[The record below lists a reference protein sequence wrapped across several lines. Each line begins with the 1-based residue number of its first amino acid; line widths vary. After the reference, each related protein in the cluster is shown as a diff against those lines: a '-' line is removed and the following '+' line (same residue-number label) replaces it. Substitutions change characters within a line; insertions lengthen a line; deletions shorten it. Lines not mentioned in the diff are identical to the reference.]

1 MPIKMKKI
9 IKIISNTKD
18 WLVKDNFGL
27 HAFLA
32 YVIFDMISVYNTI
45 LAFSTLMLG
54 ITLMEFYDKFVL
66 KTKFSW
72 KDLIAGL
79 IGTVVAYLVNIM

>member
-1 MPIKMKKI
+1 MKKI

-27 HAFLA
+27 HTFLA
-32 YVIFDMISVYNTI
+32 YVVFDMISVYNLI

-79 IGTVVAYLVNIM
+79 IGTIMAYLVNAI